1 MKCAVMRAHM
11 LKLRFIG
18 KSKIRFPT
26 SPVPLRSVMGPS
38 TFWCIVKLYRPRG
51 TSAYSRMH
59 AITRADSRKTRG
71 IISPRVKISLFF
83 ARAYSLS
90 SCVEKSI
97 ERWKTCGNAPVK
109 PLIYWRFNNRTVL
122 LLVEIRF
129 LNGDSC
135 GYDKHTRTL
144 CI

>member
-18 KSKIRFPT
+18 KSKISFPT

-38 TFWCIVKLYRPRG
+38 TFWCIVELYRPRG

-71 IISPRVKISLFF
+71 IISPGVKIALFF

-97 ERWKTCGNAPVK
+97 ERWKTCGNAPSETTNLLEVQQPDGFIAGGNPFFK
-109 PLIYWRFNNRTVL
+109 WRFLWLR
-122 LLVEIRF
+122 
-129 LNGDSC
+129 
-135 GYDKHTRTL
+135 
-144 CI
+144 